1 MVDHS
6 RVVYDSTD
14 SNIITKAQLKSQKS
28 IVLTFDDGPSRVLP
42 SILDVLKAEN
52 VPATFFWQSRLLHPE
67 RPWKRVLNEGHLIG
81 THTTKHLNLVNQPVE
96 KQYKDIKNS
105 VRKIELITGNKVTYF
120 RPPFGQYNN
129 DTIKAV
135 NELNLTPILWRV
147 ASMDWELKENPEQ
160 IISNV
165 VDNLEDGA
173 IILLHELTQTLEVLP
188 ALLKAI
194 KKKGYV
200 FGRLGD

>member
-194 KKKGYV
+194 KEKGYV
-200 FGRLGD
+200 FGQLGD

>member
-1 MVDHS
+1 MA
-6 RVVYDSTD
+6 
-14 SNIITKAQLKSQKS
+14 TKAQKKSQKS

-42 SILDVLKAEN
+42 AILDVLKEEN
-52 VPATFFWQSRLLHPE
+52 VPATFFWQSRLLYPE
-67 RPWKRVLNEGHLIG
+67 RPWERVLDEGHLIG
-81 THTTKHLNLVNQPVE
+81 THSTKHLNLVKQPYE
-96 KQYKDIKNS
+96 KQYQDIRNS
-105 VRKIELITGNKVTYF
+105 VSKIEAITGNKVTYF

-135 NELNLTPILWRV
+135 KKLNLTPILWRV
-147 ASMDWELKENPEQ
+147 ASMDWELKEHPEQ

-173 IILLHELTQTLEVLP
+173 IILLHELTQTVGILP

-194 KKKGYV
+194 KEKGYV
-200 FGRLGD
+200 LANLEID